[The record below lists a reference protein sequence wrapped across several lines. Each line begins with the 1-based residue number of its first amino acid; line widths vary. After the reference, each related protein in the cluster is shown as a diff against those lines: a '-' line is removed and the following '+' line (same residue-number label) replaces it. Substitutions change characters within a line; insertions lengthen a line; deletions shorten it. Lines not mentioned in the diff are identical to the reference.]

1 MRYLVTGGTGFEA
14 AALTAENPL
23 LTARSLALL
32 VRAGVLGPMR
42 PDRLA
47 ASMTALARYGPTVA
61 SGYVAGAARH
71 PDRPAVIDERGT
83 LTFRQVHDRS
93 DRLARAL
100 ADRGIGAGATVA
112 LLCRNHRGPI
122 ETMTAC
128 AKLGVD
134 VVLLNTG
141 LSPEQLSAVLDEQRT
156 DLVVADEDLAPALE
170 SAPQGC
176 DTVLGWVGDEPDVPH
191 LEGLISAGGGTALP
205 ARPPAGRLIVLTSG
219 TTGTPKGARRPSPKG
234 IGPAGAI
241 LSRIP
246 LRAGEPVLLAAPL
259 FHAWGFAGFQL
270 GFLLGAPLVLHR
282 RFDPGQALQAI
293 GEHNVTTAMAV
304 PVMLRRILELSEAE
318 LDAADTSTLRVV
330 AVSGS
335 AVSTSLS
342 QRFTDRFGPVL
353 YNLYGST
360 EVSWASIATPED
372 MRAAPGT
379 VGRPPL
385 GTTLRI
391 LDDDDRPVPDG
402 ETGRIFVGN
411 DMLFE
416 GYTRSG
422 AGTEVV
428 DGLMG
433 TGDVGMVD
441 AHGLL
446 HVTGRSDDMIV
457 SGGENVHPGQLEEL
471 ASQWP
476 EVRDTAVL
484 GVDDAEFGQRL
495 AAYLVLA
502 PDAELDADTVR
513 DRVRS
518 RLARF
523 AVPRDVHFLDELP
536 RNATGK
542 IDRVRLRR
550 L

>member
-1 MRYLVTGGTGFEA
+1 MT
-14 AALTAENPL
+14 ENPL
-23 LTARSLALL
+23 LTARSVALL
-32 VRAGVLGPMR
+32 VCSGVLAPMR
-42 PDRLA
+42 PDRVLGVVATLA
-47 ASMTALARYGPTVA
+47 PYGLTPA
-61 SGYVAGAARH
+61 AGYAAGAARH
-71 PDRPAVIDERGT
+71 PDRPAIIDDRGT
-83 LTFRQVHDRS
+83 VTYRQVHERS

-100 ADRGIGAGATVA
+100 ADRGVGAGSKVA

-122 ETMTAC
+122 EAMTAC
-128 AKLGVD
+128 AKLGAD

-141 LSPEQLSAVLDEQRT
+141 LSADQLAAVLDEQRA
-156 DLVVADEDLAPALE
+156 DLVVADEEFSAALA
-170 SAPQGC
+170 SA
-176 DTVLGWVGDEPDVPH
+176 DRSETVLGWTDDDPDTPH
-191 LEGLISAGGGTALP
+191 LESLIEAGGEAALP
-205 ARPPAGRLIVLTSG
+205 ARPPAARLIVLTSG

-234 IGPAGAI
+234 LGPIGAV

-246 LRAGEPVLLAAPL
+246 LRAGEPMLLAAPL
-259 FHAWGFAGFQL
+259 FHAWGFAGLQL
-270 GFLLGAPLVLHR
+270 AFLLGAPLVLHR
-282 RFDPGQALQAI
+282 RFDPSQTLRAI
-293 GEHNVTTAMAV
+293 GEHGVTTAVAV
-304 PVMLRRILELSEAE
+304 PVMLQRMLELPEAE

-335 AVSTSLS
+335 AVSTQLA
-342 QRFTDRFGPVL
+342 QRSTERFGPVL

-360 EVSWASIATPED
+360 EVSWATIATPED
-372 MRAAPGT
+372 MRTAPGT

-391 LDDDDRPVPDG
+391 LGDDDRPVPDG

-422 AGTEVV
+422 ADTDVV
-428 DGLMG
+428 DGLLG

-457 SGGENVHPGQLEEL
+457 SGGENVHPGQVEEL

-484 GVDDAEFGQRL
+484 GVDDADFGQRL

-502 PDAELDADTVR
+502 PGAELDADTVR
-513 DRVRS
+513 DRVRD

-523 AVPRDVHFLDELP
+523 AVPRDVHFVDELP

-542 IDRVRLRR
+542 VDRRRLRNP
-550 L
+550 

>member
-1 MRYLVTGGTGFEA
+1 MSGD
-14 AALTAENPL
+14 PL

-32 VRAGVLGPMR
+32 VYSGVLAPMR
-42 PDRLA
+42 PDRMLGTVA
-47 ASMTALARYGPTVA
+47 ALARYGLTPA
-61 SGYVAGAARH
+61 AGYAAGAARH
-71 PDRPAVIDERGT
+71 PDRPAIIDERGT
-83 LTFRQVHDRS
+83 VTYRQIHERS

-100 ADRGIGAGATVA
+100 ADRGVGAGATVA

-122 ETMTAC
+122 EAMTAC
-128 AKLGVD
+128 AKLGAD

-141 LSPEQLSAVLDEQRT
+141 LSAEQLAAVLDEQRA
-156 DLVVADEDLAPALE
+156 DLVVADEEFTAALASVPDR
-170 SAPQGC
+170 P
-176 DTVLGWVGDEPDVPH
+176 DTVLGWTDGEPGTPY
-191 LEGLISAGGGTALP
+191 LEGLIGAGGDSTLP
-205 ARPPAGRLIVLTSG
+205 ARPPAARLIVLTSG
-219 TTGTPKGARRPSPKG
+219 TTGTPKGARRPGPKG
-234 IGPAGAI
+234 LGPIGAI

-246 LRAGEPVLLAAPL
+246 LRAGEPVLVAAPL
-259 FHAWGFAGFQL
+259 FHTWGFAGLQL

-282 RFDPGQALQAI
+282 RFDPSQTLRAI
-293 GEHNVTTAMAV
+293 GEHGVTTVVAV
-304 PVMLRRILELSEAE
+304 PVMLQRMLELPEAE
-318 LDAADTSTLRVV
+318 LDAADTRVLRVV

-335 AVSTSLS
+335 AVSTQLA
-342 QRFTDRFGPVL
+342 QRFTERFGPVL

-372 MRAAPGT
+372 MRTAPGT

-391 LDDDDRPVPDG
+391 LDDDDRPAPDG
-402 ETGRIFVGN
+402 QTGRIFIGN

-422 AGTEVV
+422 AGTDVV

-433 TGDVGMVD
+433 IGDVGMVD
-441 AHGLL
+441 ENGLL

-457 SGGENVHPGQLEEL
+457 SGGENVHPGQVEEL
-471 ASQWP
+471 TSQWP
-476 EVRDTAVL
+476 EVHDAAVL
-484 GVDDAEFGQRL
+484 GIDDADFGQRL

-502 PDAELDADTVR
+502 PGAELDADTVR

-518 RLARF
+518 KLARF
-523 AVPRDVHFLDELP
+523 AVPRDVHFVDELP

-542 IDRVRLRR
+542 IDKKRLRR
-550 L
+550 P

>member
-1 MRYLVTGGTGFEA
+1 MMT
-14 AALTAENPL
+14 ENPRV
-23 LTARSLALL
+23 TARSLALL
-32 VRAGVLGPMR
+32 VRAGVLVPMR
-42 PDRLA
+42 PDRLLGS
-47 ASMTALARYGPTVA
+47 ASALARYGLTVA
-61 SGYVAGAARH
+61 TGYAAGAARH

-83 LTFRQVHDRS
+83 LTFGQVHDRS
-93 DRLARAL
+93 SRLARAL
-100 ADRGIGAGATVA
+100 ADRDIGAGSRVA

-122 ETMTAC
+122 EAMGAC
-128 AKLGVD
+128 AKLGAD

-141 LSPEQLSAVLDEQRT
+141 LSAEQLGAVLDEQRA
-156 DLVVADEDLAPALE
+156 DLVIADEDLSEGLE
-170 SAPQGC
+170 SVPQRGE
-176 DTVLGWVGDEPDVPH
+176 TLLGWVDGEPGAAH
-191 LEGLISAGGGTALP
+191 LEQLVDAGGDAMLP

-234 IGPAGAI
+234 IVPAGAI

-246 LRAGEPVLLAAPL
+246 LRAGEPVVMAAPL

-282 RFDPGQALQAI
+282 RFDPSRTLAAI
-293 GEHNVTTAMAV
+293 GEHRATTMMAV
-304 PVMLRRILELSEAE
+304 PVMLQRMLELPENE
-318 LDAADTSTLRVV
+318 LDAAATATLRVV

-335 AVSTSLS
+335 ALSTQLE
-342 QRFTDRFGPVL
+342 QRFTERFGPVL

-372 MRAAPGT
+372 MRTAPGT

-385 GTTLRI
+385 GTTVRI
-391 LDDDDRPVPDG
+391 LDDNDQPVADG
-402 ETGRIFVGN
+402 ETGRIFVRN

-422 AGTEVV
+422 AGIDVV

-433 TGDVGMVD
+433 TGDVGMFD
-441 AHGLL
+441 EHGLL
-446 HVTGRSDDMIV
+446 HVTGRSDEMIV
-457 SGGENVHPGQLEEL
+457 SGGENVHPGQVEEL

-476 EVRDTAVL
+476 EVHDVAVL
-484 GVDDAEFGQRL
+484 GVDDADFGQRL

-502 PDAELDADTVR
+502 PGAELDADTVR

-518 RLARF
+518 KLARF
-523 AVPRDVHFLDELP
+523 AVPRDVHFVDEFP

-542 IDRVRLRR
+542 VDKRSIGS
-550 L
+550 

>member
-1 MRYLVTGGTGFEA
+1 MV
-14 AALTAENPL
+14 TAEDPR

-32 VRAGVLGPMR
+32 VSSGVLAPMR
-42 PDRLA
+42 PDRLVGSVA
-47 ASMTALARYGPTVA
+47 ALARYRLTVA
-61 SGYVAGAARH
+61 TGYAAGAARH

-83 LTFRQVHDRS
+83 LTYRQVHERS

-100 ADRGIGAGATVA
+100 ADRGIGACSRVA
-112 LLCRNHRGPI
+112 LLCRNHRGPV
-122 ETMTAC
+122 ETMAAC
-128 AKLGVD
+128 AKLGAD

-141 LSPEQLSAVLDEQRT
+141 LSAEQLHAVLGEQRA
-156 DLVVADEDLAPALE
+156 DLVVVDEEFAPALE
-170 SAPQGC
+170 AGYP
-176 DTVLGWVGDEPDVPH
+176 TVLGWTDGHGNAAD
-191 LEGLISAGGGTALP
+191 LEGLIDAGGGVALP
-205 ARPPAGRLIVLTSG
+205 VRPTLGRLIVLTSG

-234 IGPAGAI
+234 LGPAGAI

-270 GFLLGAPLVLHR
+270 AFLLGAPLVLHR
-282 RFDPGQALQAI
+282 RFDPGQALRAVGDHRVATI
-293 GEHNVTTAMAV
+293 MAV
-304 PVMLRRILELSEAE
+304 PVMLQRILELPDAE
-318 LDAADTSTLRVV
+318 LDAAATSTLRVV

-335 AVSTSLS
+335 ALS
-342 QRFTDRFGPVL
+342 AQLAGRFTDRFGPVL

-360 EVSWASIATPED
+360 EVSWASIATPLD
-372 MRAAPGT
+372 MRTAPGT

-391 LDDDDRPVPDG
+391 MGEDGRPVPDG
-402 ETGRIFVGN
+402 EIGRIFVGN

-422 AGTEVV
+422 TGTDVV
-428 DGLMG
+428 NGLMG
-433 TGDVGMVD
+433 TGDLGMVD

-457 SGGENVHPGQLEEL
+457 SGGENVHPGQVEEL

-476 EVRDTAVL
+476 EVREAAVT
-484 GVDDAEFGQRL
+484 GVDDPDFGQRL

-502 PDAELDADTVR
+502 PGGDLDADTVR

-523 AVPRDVHFLDELP
+523 AVPRDVHFVDELP

-542 IDRVRLRR
+542 VDNLRLRR
-550 L
+550 P

>member
-1 MRYLVTGGTGFEA
+1 MT
-14 AALTAENPL
+14 ENPL

-42 PDRLA
+42 PDRLLGS
-47 ASMTALARYGPTVA
+47 ASALARYGLSVA
-61 SGYVAGAARH
+61 TGYAAGAARH

-83 LTFRQVHDRS
+83 LTFRQAHERS

-100 ADRGIGAGATVA
+100 AERGIAAGSRVA

-122 ETMTAC
+122 EAMAAC
-128 AKLGVD
+128 AKLGAD
-134 VVLLNTG
+134 VVLVNTG
-141 LSPEQLSAVLDEQRT
+141 LSAEQLGAVLDEQRA
-156 DLVVADEDLAPALE
+156 DLVVADEDLAQALE
-170 SAPQGC
+170 SAPRRC
-176 DTVLGWVGDEPDVPH
+176 DTLLGWVDGETEAPH
-191 LEGLISAGGGTALP
+191 LEGLVETGGDTALP

-219 TTGTPKGARRPSPKG
+219 TTGTPRGARRPSPKG
-234 IGPAGAI
+234 LGPAGAI

-270 GFLLGAPLVLHR
+270 AFLLGAPLVLHR
-282 RFDPGQALQAI
+282 RFDPSQALHAI
-293 GEHNVTTAMAV
+293 GEHGVTTALAV
-304 PVMLRRILELSEAE
+304 PVMLRRMLELPEAE

-335 AVSTSLS
+335 ALSTQLE
-342 QRFTDRFGPVL
+342 QRFTGRFGPVL

-372 MRAAPGT
+372 MRTAPGT

-416 GYTRSG
+416 GYTRAG
-422 AGTEVV
+422 ADTEVV

-433 TGDVGMVD
+433 TGDVGLVD
-441 AHGLL
+441 EHGLL
-446 HVTGRSDDMIV
+446 HVTGRGDDMIV
-457 SGGENVHPGQLEEL
+457 SGGENVHPGQVEEL
-471 ASQWP
+471 ASEWP
-476 EVRDTAVL
+476 EVRDVAVL
-484 GVDDAEFGQRL
+484 GVDDADFGQRL
-495 AAYLVLA
+495 AAYLVLVPGA
-502 PDAELDADTVR
+502 DLDDDTVR

-518 RLARF
+518 KLARF
-523 AVPRDVHFLDELP
+523 AVPRDVHVVDELP

-542 IDRVRLRR
+542 IDRKRLRR
-550 L
+550 S